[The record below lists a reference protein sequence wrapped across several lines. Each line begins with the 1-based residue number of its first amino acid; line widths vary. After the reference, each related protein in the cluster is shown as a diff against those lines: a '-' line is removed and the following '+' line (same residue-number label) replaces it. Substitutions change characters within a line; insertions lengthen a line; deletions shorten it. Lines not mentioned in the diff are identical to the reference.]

1 MLYFD
6 RIDAPEGNDVIKT
19 SASKKCNIYQILKKS
34 LVSTRFPLVKK
45 IY

>member
-19 SASKKCNIYQILKKS
+19 SASNKCNIYHYWYFLK
-34 LVSTRFPLVKK
+34 
-45 IY
+45 